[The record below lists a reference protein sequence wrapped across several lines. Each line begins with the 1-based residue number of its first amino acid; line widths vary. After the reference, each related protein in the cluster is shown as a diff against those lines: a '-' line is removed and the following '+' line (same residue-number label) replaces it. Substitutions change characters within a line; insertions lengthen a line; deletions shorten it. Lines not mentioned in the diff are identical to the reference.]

1 MERGFKPSLSVP
13 EKTKNNAN
21 PHVTKSSTISVNGP
35 THVPDGSSSHERGT
49 QSSACVYSSTSDPVV
64 VAPLNS
70 QIPSVGAIKCEINSQ
85 RIAAESGAFNPSGKR
100 SSKLK
105 ESQILEK
112 NQPLE
117 PSKGTILSSS
127 HVTCFSS
134 NFKRRI
140 VHAFLFLRLCDIL
153 CRGHQIP
160 KPLYNLL
167 F

>member
-49 QSSACVYSSTSDPVV
+49 QSSACIIGVYSSTSDPVV

-85 RIAAESGAFNPSGKR
+85 RITAESGAFNPSGKR
-100 SSKLK
+100 
-105 ESQILEK
+105 SQILEK

-117 PSKGTILSSS
+117 PSKDISGIA
-127 HVTCFSS
+127 VCFLW
-134 NFKRRI
+134 NAG
-140 VHAFLFLRLCDIL
+140 V
-153 CRGHQIP
+153 
-160 KPLYNLL
+160 
-167 F
+167 

>member
-49 QSSACVYSSTSDPVV
+49 QSSACIIGVYSSTSDPVV

-117 PSKGTILSSS
+117 PSKDISG
-127 HVTCFSS
+127 VAVCFLW
-134 NFKRRI
+134 N
-140 VHAFLFLRLCDIL
+140 A
-153 CRGHQIP
+153 GM
-160 KPLYNLL
+160 
-167 F
+167 

>member
-100 SSKLK
+100 S
-105 ESQILEK
+105 QILEK